1 MGSLNNLNRLINF
14 GLVEKINDETYK
26 LTEFGQKK
34 GKYLVN
40 AMKKRSKEIDKYL
53 LNTNAVARNNIFI
66 DFFLAI
72 LKLSTG
78 FISGSVGL
86 ISDGLDATTDTISAF
101 FLFGLGL
108 SFIMSF

>member
-40 AMKKRSKEIDKYL
+40 AMKKKK
-53 LNTNAVARNNIFI
+53 
-66 DFFLAI
+66 
-72 LKLSTG
+72 
-78 FISGSVGL
+78 
-86 ISDGLDATTDTISAF
+86 
-101 FLFGLGL
+101 
-108 SFIMSF
+108 